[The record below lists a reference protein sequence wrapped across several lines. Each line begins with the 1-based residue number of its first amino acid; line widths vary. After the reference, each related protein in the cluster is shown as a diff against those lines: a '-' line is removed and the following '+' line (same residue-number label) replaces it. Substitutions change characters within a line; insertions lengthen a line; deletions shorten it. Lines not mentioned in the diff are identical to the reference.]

1 MTVALDQM
9 MTVGPL
15 RIMVISECKVT
26 AYQGHGAVF
35 LTGHKRPIAF
45 LIRQGAALDAFGLDG
60 EAMKP
65 KQVETLCPGAYRTAL
80 EAR

>member
-9 MTVGPL
+9 VTVGPL
-15 RIMVISECKVT
+15 RIMVICECKV
-26 AYQGHGAVF
+26 AAHQSEGAIF
-35 LTGHKRPIAF
+35 ASGHKRPVAI
-45 LIRQGAALDAFGLDG
+45 LIRHGAALDAFGLEGD
-60 EAMKP
+60 AMTP